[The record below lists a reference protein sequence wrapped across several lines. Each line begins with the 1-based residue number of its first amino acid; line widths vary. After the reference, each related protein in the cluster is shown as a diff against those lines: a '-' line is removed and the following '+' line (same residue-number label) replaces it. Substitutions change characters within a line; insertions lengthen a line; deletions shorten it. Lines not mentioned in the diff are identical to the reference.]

1 MALKDLKLVAGGL
14 PAELEQPGY
23 SGYLLLPGW
32 RRLCSAKYCQ

>member
-23 SGYLLLPGW
+23 SGNLLPPG
-32 RRLCSAKYCQ
+32 